1 MKAVNLAVEPF
12 SYITYTELEC
22 VRELNCHG
30 SLRVRGLISQEK
42 EAQYTE
48 LACGE
53 TWVNV
58 KAISGEG
65 EETVF
70 FTGILTGFYLKKENQ
85 VTELTIEV
93 KTGSF
98 LLDIQPHIRSFQNPR
113 MEYREVIRAC
123 TGPAGGAV
131 IMLEKK
137 HEVTGRIL
145 MQYEETDWA
154 FFRRL
159 ASYAN
164 TVLIAEDVTPG
175 RRFYFGY
182 RVREALD
189 EPKWESH
196 RLIRDW
202 EGFRRSASLGIQ
214 GLRQEDAISHTI
226 RTREM
231 IRLGESVWFDGQLF
245 VVGRADSRLE
255 GQELWHTY
263 SLITKRAGLL
273 PELRNQAL
281 TGVSLKGNV
290 LAVEQTQVQ
299 VRIQADENRE
309 NSQSCWMDYATIYST
324 PDGMGWYCMPEIGD
338 EVRLVFPDGDER
350 HVYAA
355 GSVHLG
361 AAAERTDPNRKSW
374 KNRQGKEI
382 LFTPDSILLR
392 NNKGLSLELSDVD
405 GIRLCSDTDIVMQSA
420 GDIRIG
426 SQGGVHLSA
435 KNNISM
441 QQGAASIRLDHEIRV
456 AGGKIYMN

>member
-214 GLRQEDAISHTI
+214 GLRQED
-226 RTREM
+226 
-231 IRLGESVWFDGQLF
+231 
-245 VVGRADSRLE
+245 
-255 GQELWHTY
+255 
-263 SLITKRAGLL
+263 KRYTLL
-273 PELRNQAL
+273 
-281 TGVSLKGNV
+281 T
-290 LAVEQTQVQ
+290 
-299 VRIQADENRE
+299 
-309 NSQSCWMDYATIYST
+309 
-324 PDGMGWYCMPEIGD
+324 
-338 EVRLVFPDGDER
+338 ER
-350 HVYAA
+350 
-355 GSVHLG
+355 
-361 AAAERTDPNRKSW
+361 
-374 KNRQGKEI
+374 
-382 LFTPDSILLR
+382 
-392 NNKGLSLELSDVD
+392 
-405 GIRLCSDTDIVMQSA
+405 
-420 GDIRIG
+420 
-426 SQGGVHLSA
+426 
-435 KNNISM
+435 
-441 QQGAASIRLDHEIRV
+441 IRLDQ
-456 AGGKIYMN
+456 AGRKRLV